1 MRSQAWLKKKL
12 TDIVKVQAQSATV
25 KIDGVLVGDKVGE
38 VKYMRYDK
46 LRADGV
52 KQLVVQAPNTEDN
65 EQEESAKTL
74 FG

>member
-1 MRSQAWLKKKL
+1 
-12 TDIVKVQAQSATV
+12 V